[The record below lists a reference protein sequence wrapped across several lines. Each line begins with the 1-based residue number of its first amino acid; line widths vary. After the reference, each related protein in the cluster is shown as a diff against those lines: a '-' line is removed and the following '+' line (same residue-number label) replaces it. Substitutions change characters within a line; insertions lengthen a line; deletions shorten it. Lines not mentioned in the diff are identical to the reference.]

1 MQIIRF
7 GLGFSG
13 TGWREVMGFPRCKSN
28 QVSIQIESEDSQT
41 TLSDGGERKK
51 NIYCSTRDGGT
62 HSWNALEHWD
72 QRDDVNMGRARESK
86 KKEMVFI
93 DFLRVSSFLPP
104 L

>member
-1 MQIIRF
+1 
-7 GLGFSG
+7 
-13 TGWREVMGFPRCKSN
+13 MGFPRCKSN

-51 NIYCSTRDGGT
+51 NIYCSTRYEWNTFVERIGT
-62 HSWNALEHWD
+62 LGP
-72 QRDDVNMGRARESK
+72 RDNVNMGRARESE